1 MVKYMRHIIVN
12 IVKKYPNNSNTE
24 SALQF
29 VPNSYSS
36 LSEYMEEK
44 ILPMNT
50 KANKFSEKLLPVGL
64 RITRIFLEK
73 RSSVDFKKLSN
84 PA

>member
-1 MVKYMRHIIVN
+1 MRHIIVN

-64 RITRIFLEK
+64 RISITRIFLEK